1 MIPIA
6 LFSPLSILVS
16 FSTLFGVIIHD
27 TKVDQ
32 FTTTLL
38 ATPAVMSS
46 YEGVAGVIKGA
57 DPHTHVERLTLS
69 QYVRGMSSDNPRIQ
83 PRLSDE
89 KKYALQ
95 RNVMK
100 GHHAFDNY
108 YLPVIA

>member
-6 LFSPLSILVS
+6 LFNPLSVLLS
-16 FSTLFGVIIHD
+16 FSTLFGVVIHD
-27 TKVDQ
+27 MKVDQ

-38 ATPAVMSS
+38 ATPAVVAS
-46 YEGVAGVIKGA
+46 YEGVNGAIKST
-57 DPHTHVERLTLS
+57 DPHTHVERMSLS
-69 QYVRGMSSDNPRIQ
+69 QYVRGMSSDTPRIQ

-108 YLPVIA
+108 YLPIVG

>member
-32 FTTTLL
+32 LTAAFL
-38 ATPAVMSS
+38 ATPAIVAS
-46 YEGVAGVIKGA
+46 YEGVTGAIKNT
-57 DPHTHVERLTLS
+57 DPHTHVERMSLS

-83 PRLSDE
+83 PRLSNE
-89 KKYALQ
+89 KKYMLQ
-95 RNVMK
+95 KNVMK
-100 GHHAFDNY
+100 GHHPFDNY
-108 YLPVIA
+108 FLPVVG

>member
-27 TKVDQ
+27 TKIDQ
-32 FTTTLL
+32 LTTAL
-38 ATPAVMSS
+38 AVPAVIAS
-46 YEGVAGVIKGA
+46 YEGVTGAIKNT
-57 DPHTHVERLTLS
+57 DPHTHVERMSLS

-83 PRLSDE
+83 PRLSEE

-95 RNVMK
+95 KNVMK

-108 YLPVIA
+108 YLPMIG

>member
-16 FSTLFGVIIHD
+16 FSTLFGVVIHD

-32 FTTTLL
+32 LTTTFL
-38 ATPAVMSS
+38 AAPAVIAS
-46 YEGVAGVIKGA
+46 YEGVTGAIKTT
-57 DPHTHVERLTLS
+57 DPHTHVERMSLS
-69 QYVRGMSSDNPRIQ
+69 QFVRGMSTDNPRIQ

-108 YLPVIA
+108 YLPIIG

>member
-16 FSTLFGVIIHD
+16 FSTLFGVVIHD
-27 TKVDQ
+27 TKIDQ
-32 FTTTLL
+32 LTTTFL
-38 ATPAVMSS
+38 ATPAIIAT
-46 YEGVAGVIKGA
+46 YEGVTGA
-57 DPHTHVERLTLS
+57 VRSSDPHTHVERVSFS
-69 QYVRGMSSDNPRIQ
+69 QYMRGMSTDNPRIQ

-100 GHHAFDNY
+100 GHHTFDNY
-108 YLPVIA
+108 FLPVIA